1 MTVSASEPLAGSVL
15 MSDCPRAV
23 FSPAS
28 IWILA
33 ELSALSTRPWA
44 ICSVRKKP
52 STAITAA
59 EITSVVPT
67 TRSCSDRC
75 QRYLT
80 LATIRCWT
88 RSSDRIRIVSRCGSQ
103 LTIQRTHFR
112 RRSAISHASRTSR
125 CSRCSRRLLCSP
137 GESAAGSSGEAA
149 SSDSGVDSGAG
160 GGSGTTASGAG
171 GRPTAAELAAD
182 HSIRRSARSRLV
194 SDTAHRDHDLRV
206 LGVLLDLGPQT
217 LHVHVHQ
224 PRVGRV
230 AVAPD
235 LLEQHLTGEHLARL
249 AGEGD

>member
-1 MTVSASEPLAGSVL
+1 MTVSASDPLAGSVL
-15 MSDCPRAV
+15 TSDCPRAV

-28 IWILA
+28 IWVLA

-52 STAITAA
+52 STAIIAA

-67 TRSCSDRC
+67 TRSCRDRC

-80 LATIRCWT
+80 LATTRCWT
-88 RSSDRIRIVSRCGSQ
+88 RSSDRMRIVSRCGSQ

-125 CSRCSRRLLCSP
+125 CSRCSRC
-137 GESAAGSSGEAA
+137 ESTAGSSGAGA
-149 SSDSGVDSGAG
+149 SADSGADSGAG

-171 GRPTAAELAAD
+171 GRPTASELTAD

-194 SDTAHRDHDLRV
+194 SDAAHRDHDLGV
-206 LGVLLDLGPQT
+206 LGVLLDLGPQA

-224 PRVGRV
+224 PGVGRV
-230 AVAPD
+230 PVAPD